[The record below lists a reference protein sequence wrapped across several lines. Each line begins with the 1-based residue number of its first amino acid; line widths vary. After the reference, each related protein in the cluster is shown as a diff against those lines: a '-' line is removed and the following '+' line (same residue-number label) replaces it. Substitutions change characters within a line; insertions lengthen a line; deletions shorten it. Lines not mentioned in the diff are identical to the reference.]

1 MLMDKIKAGV
11 DISFGQG
18 FKFRTG
24 VLGTR
29 QECSSEV
36 RRINLEIS
44 TGDQIRKQGIT
55 FIPHMIG
62 GINFHEALGTEDVMS
77 GIFTGCVMATYKVGD
92 KRRVAHVHTG
102 KGFGPNQC
110 CRKEMIENMKGYTS
124 IKNFKPFD
132 EERDGQW
139 IDKEVYP
146 VCYREGKG
154 FHTFGVVTAQNEQ
167 YSIFTLANQKKPEKF
182 KVLLVMRQTNQPNEF
197 R

>member
-1 MLMDKIKAGV
+1 MLMDEIKVGV

-24 VLGTR
+24 VSGTR

-36 RRINLEIS
+36 RGINLEIS

-77 GIFTGCVMATYKVGD
+77 GIFTGCVMSTYKVGD

-102 KGFGPNQC
+102 DGDKC
-110 CRKEMIENMKGYTS
+110 CRALMKSKMGGYTS
-124 IKNFKPFD
+124 IKNFKPWD
-132 EERDGQW
+132 DSRDGLW
-139 IDKEVYP
+139 FVNEVGYKN
-146 VCYREGKG
+146 GK
-154 FHTFGVVTAQNEQ
+154 FMTFGVVTAQNEQ
-167 YSIFTLANQKKPEKF
+167 YSIFTKESGKPDRF
-182 KVLLVMRQTNQPNEF
+182 TVLLVMRQTNQPNEF